1 LLERTQKR
9 IQHVHDAVLHD
20 RQAFTQIFAELAP
33 KETAGIPEILPPGD
47 PRSGDVP
54 VIQYSEHLFRDWVW
68 GQAESAAALD
78 LVRRL
83 APSSFGKTA
92 VYGVGTGRLAFDVH
106 RELGPERTLGFD
118 INPLPL
124 LVTARLLRGE
134 PLALHE
140 YPLAPHSAEATAVR
154 HELKCGFPAPQNFA
168 LAFADALRPP
178 LAPGSLDTVI
188 TPWFIDAIAADVRE
202 TAAAINRALK
212 PGGVWL
218 NFGPLR
224 FEGSLSRLYVIEE
237 VHEIVEKTAF
247 SLGARLSED
256 APYFHSPNSGT
267 HRTDRVFA
275 FSATKT
281 DEAPPLPAPT
291 LFAPWLSDIRL
302 PIPTSPS
309 FPDLQKTSILT
320 VGILSMI
327 DGRRSI
333 QDIAIALGQQW
344 GVPPPILAEQ
354 LRPFLARLPFD

>member
-1 LLERTQKR
+1 MSSASASFAAGVTPGAET
-9 IQHVHDAVLHD
+9 D
-20 RQAFTQIFAELAP
+20 RSAFA
-33 KETAGIPEILPPGD
+33 
-47 PRSGDVP
+47 VP
-54 VIQYSEHLFRDWVW
+54 VR
-68 GQAESAAALD
+68 
-78 LVRRL
+78 
-83 APSSFGKTA
+83 
-92 VYGVGTGRLAFDVH
+92 
-106 RELGPERTLGFD
+106 
-118 INPLPL
+118 
-124 LVTARLLRGE
+124 
-134 PLALHE
+134 
-140 YPLAPHSAEATAVR
+140 
-154 HELKCGFPAPQNFA
+154 
-168 LAFADALRPP
+168 
-178 LAPGSLDTVI
+178 
-188 TPWFIDAIAADVRE
+188 FIDAIAADVRE

-224 FEGSLSRLYVIEE
+224 FEGALSRLYVIEE

-247 SLGARLSED
+247 SVGARLTED
-256 APYFHSPNSGT
+256 VPYFHSPNSGT
-267 HRTDRVFA
+267 HRTDRAFA

-281 DEAPPLPAPT
+281 NEAPPLPAPP

-320 VGILSMI
+320 VGILTMI